1 MQIEPWQIPVLAMA
15 ALALPVSIHSLI
27 EWVRK
32 NSRGTSS
39 APEPDAPTP
48 PTPERV
54 RGEKL
59 RTTLLA
65 TLTVVL
71 VGLFV
76 LALGPAA
83 ASILTSVA
91 SAVSALV
98 SAVMTV
104 QSYLEL
110 VKIRKGIGQVTVPQ
124 AVDSGGSSGGADD
137 QPEARTSSPQGAE
150 SSAPGRGDSA

>member
-15 ALALPVSIHSLI
+15 ALALPVSIHSI
-27 EWVRK
+27 IRWVRK
-32 NSRGTSS
+32 QSRGTSS
-39 APEPDAPTP
+39 APEPDAQPL

-71 VGLFV
+71 VGLFI

-104 QSYLEL
+104 QAYLAL
-110 VKIRKGIGQVTVPQ
+110 VRIREIGRDAASTAADP
-124 AVDSGGSSGGADD
+124 GGSSGGADD
-137 QPEARTSSPQGAE
+137 QPDARTSSPQGAE

>member
-15 ALALPVSIHSLI
+15 ALALPVSIDSLI
-27 EWVRK
+27 RWVRK
-32 NSRGTSS
+32 HSRGASS

-71 VGLFV
+71 VGLFI

-104 QSYLEL
+104 QSYLAL
-110 VKIRKGIGQVTVPQ
+110 VAIRSEITRSQ
-124 AVDSGGSSGGADD
+124 APAPADSGGSAGGADD